1 MREAMGGEAV
11 ALARAINYDSAGT
24 VEFIVD
30 RDRRFYFLEMNTRLQ
45 VEHPVTELVAG
56 VDLVEQMI
64 RIAAGEHLSIR
75 QPDVRLRGWA
85 VETRIYAE
93 DPGARLPALAGR
105 LAVAPAAEGRRDG
118 AALRLDSGV
127 FEGAEIPPDYDPLM
141 AKLITHAGDRAAAI
155 AAQAEALDQFA
166 IGGVRNNAL
175 FLAAVMD
182 HPRWRE
188 GDLSTGFIAQEFPA
202 GFRPRAPSG
211 ELASAPRRGRR
222 RDR

>member
-24 VEFIVD
+24 IEFIVD

-56 VDLVEQMI
+56 IDLVEQMI

-75 QPDVRLRGWA
+75 QPAVRLRGWA
-85 VETRIYAE
+85 VETRICAE
-93 DPGARLPALAGR
+93 DPEQGFLPSSGR
-105 LAVAPAAEGRRDG
+105 LAVWRPPQEG

-141 AKLITHAGDRAAAI
+141 AKLITHADDRAARDRGAGRGARSI
-155 AAQAEALDQFA
+155 RHWRRSQQ
-166 IGGVRNNAL
+166 R
-175 FLAAVMD
+175 AV
-182 HPRWRE
+182 
-188 GDLSTGFIAQEFPA
+188 S
-202 GFRPRAPSG
+202 RAP
-211 ELASAPRRGRR
+211 
-222 RDR
+222 